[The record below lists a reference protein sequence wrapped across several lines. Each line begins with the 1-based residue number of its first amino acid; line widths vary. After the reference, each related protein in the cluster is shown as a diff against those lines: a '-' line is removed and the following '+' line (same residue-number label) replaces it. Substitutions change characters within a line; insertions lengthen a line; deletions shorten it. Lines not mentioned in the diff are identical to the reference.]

1 MAQRANGCPANL
13 QAKRTPIN
21 DNANKI
27 FAVRG
32 LRRDTF

>member
-1 MAQRANGCPANL
+1 MAQRANNCPANL

-27 FAVRG
+27 FANRG
-32 LRRDTF
+32 LRRDAF